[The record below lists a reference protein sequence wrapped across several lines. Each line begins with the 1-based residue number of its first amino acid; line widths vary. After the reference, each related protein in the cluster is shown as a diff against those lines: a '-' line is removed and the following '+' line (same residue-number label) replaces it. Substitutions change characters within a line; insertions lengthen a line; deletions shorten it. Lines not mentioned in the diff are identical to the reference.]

1 MNVQEIPRTIV
12 ERGLDIARFPIDTV
26 TRWAGGDERWTI
38 AVDRLESSV
47 RETAGRLLNDDAL
60 VGDARLQ
67 RREAAEREKAL
78 ELKARAEM
86 TERRGEQQAKTV
98 EARAERA
105 QQAER
110 ERAERRD
117 QEIERTERAAE
128 RATIAK
134 KAAALDAKEKA
145 LRTKA
150 TAQRLDDA
158 ADAVKA
164 ARKSK

>member
-1 MNVQEIPRTIV
+1 MHVQEIPRTIV

-47 RETAGRLLNDDAL
+47 RETAGRLLKDDEL

-67 RREAAEREKAL
+67 RREAAERERAL
-78 ELKARAEM
+78 ELKVRADE
-86 TERRGEQQAKTV
+86 TERRGEQRAKAID
-98 EARAERA
+98 ARAERA

-110 ERAERRD
+110 ERAERRAD
-117 QEIERTERAAE
+117 AIDRTERASE
-128 RATIAK
+128 QATIAK
-134 KAAALDAKEKA
+134 KTAALDAKEKA

-164 ARKSK
+164 ARKSS

>member
-1 MNVQEIPRTIV
+1 VNVQEIPRTIV
-12 ERGLDIARFPIDTV
+12 ERGLAIARFPIDTV

-47 RETAGRLLNDDAL
+47 RETAGRLLNDDQL
-60 VGDARLQ
+60 VGNARLQ
-67 RREAAEREKAL
+67 RRETAEREKAL
-78 ELKARAEM
+78 DLRTRADR

-117 QEIERTERAAE
+117 EAIDRTERASD
-128 RATIAK
+128 RATVAT
-134 KAAALDAKEKA
+134 KAAALDARERA

-158 ADAVKA
+158 ADAVEA
-164 ARKSK
+164 ARTSG

>member
-1 MNVQEIPRTIV
+1 MNVQEIPRTII

-26 TRWAGGDERWTI
+26 TRWAGGDDRWAI

-47 RETAGRLLNDDAL
+47 RETAGRLLNDDEL

-78 ELKARAEM
+78 ELKVRAEE
-86 TERRGEQQAKTV
+86 TDRRAEQRAKSV

-110 ERAERRD
+110 DRAERRE

-128 RATIAK
+128 KATIAEK
-134 KAAALDAKEKA
+134 TAALDAKEKA

-150 TAQRLDDA
+150 TSQHLDDA

-164 ARKSK
+164 TRKSK

>member
-105 QQAER
+105 
-110 ERAERRD
+110 
-117 QEIERTERAAE
+117 
-128 RATIAK
+128 TIAK
-134 KAAALDAKEKA
+134 KTAALDAKEKA

>member
-12 ERGLDIARFPIDTV
+12 ERGLDIVRFPIDTV
-26 TRWAGGDERWTI
+26 TRWTGADERWTI

-47 RETAGRLLNDDAL
+47 RETAGRLLNDDEL

-78 ELKARAEM
+78 ELKTRADE
-86 TERRGEQQAKTV
+86 TERRGEQRAKV
-98 EARAERA
+98 IDARADKA

-110 ERAERRD
+110 RRAERREA
-117 QEIERTERAAE
+117 EIERTERAADK
-128 RATIAK
+128 ATIAK

-150 TAQRLDDA
+150 TAQRLEDA
-158 ADAVKA
+158 AEATKA
-164 ARKSK
+164 ARKSG

>member
-1 MNVQEIPRTIV
+1 VNVQEIPRTIV

-47 RETAGRLLNDDAL
+47 RETAGRLLSDDEL

-78 ELKARAEM
+78 ELKLRAER

-98 EARAERA
+98 EARADRA
-105 QQAER
+105 RQAER
-110 ERAERRD
+110 QRAERRE

-128 RATIAK
+128 RATVAK

-150 TAQRLDDA
+150 TSQRLDDA
-158 ADAVKA
+158 ADTVKA